1 MAETD
6 MAETDGTA
14 RDMAETDGTARDM
27 AETDG
32 TARDMAETD
41 GTARDMAETDGTAR
55 ETAGGRM
62 GRIQAEASAYRRTEK
77 NDTDLVSECD
87 IFPIFLFVSDVVVF
101 HV

>member
-6 MAETDGTA
+6 MAETDV
-14 RDMAETDGTARDM
+14 
-27 AETDG
+27 
-32 TARDMAETD
+32 
-41 GTARDMAETDGTAR
+41 AETDGTAR
-55 ETAGGRM
+55 EAADGRM